1 MDYELSARPSL
12 AEIRSKV
19 YWAHAPH
26 ASGVT
31 HTRAWDSKGNPA
43 NALRTLRLSS
53 DYVEHLRRKRGPK
66 GRRSR
71 RDSSIAPGLSYGQRG
86 RLPGRLP
93 HQLRSEMNRIFQ
105 AELAFGVRMLVASEG
120 YRPNKRVRINLVM
133 PDLSLATS
141 ELHSALLA
149 ERPVL
154 EHHPAFQRMWLPC
167 IARLLEIRWRF
178 THSEVDS

>member
-1 MDYELSARPSL
+1 M
-12 AEIRSKV
+12 
-19 YWAHAPH
+19 YWAYAPH
-26 ASGVT
+26 ASGVA
-31 HTRAWDSKGNPA
+31 HTRAWDSRENPA
-43 NALRTLRLSS
+43 NALRTLRLST

-71 RDSSIAPGLSYGQRG
+71 RVSGTVPGLPCGQRG

-93 HQLRSEMNRIFQ
+93 HQLRSEMNRLFQ
-105 AELAFGVRMLVASEG
+105 AELDFNVRMLMASQG
-120 YRPNKRVRINLVM
+120 YSPKKRIRINLVM

-149 ERPVL
+149 ERPSL

-167 IARLLEIRWRF
+167 VARLLEIRWLMISGKLPKS
-178 THSEVDS
+178 TSSEP